1 MLQNANL
8 CYANIELAAA
18 TRDTVAVFARRSFQ
32 PGDLI
37 ERAPYTVAGTVAGNQ
52 PTRYSAYSIY
62 HSPVDQWITLLGFGN
77 YYTVHNSA
85 NARLAFHT
93 KMPEKPENQYVDIIA
108 DRLIE
113 PGHAIVLPP
122 AASTQ
127 VMPTNLMAYYANICI
142 DQSPLGGRG
151 VFAKKEFKEN
161 EIIEIAPYI
170 KDNAHKTG
178 TGFGYNVFSST
189 ISGDSDIFV
198 MGYGS
203 LYNHSGQPNVYYEL
217 YMPELA
223 VPYAQ
228 FYVYKAKVPIA
239 AHAECCISYG
249 ESYWE
254 SRGEELKNKDAST

>member
-18 TRDTVAVFARRSFQ
+18 TRDSVAVFARQAFQ

-37 ERAPYTVAGTVAGNQ
+37 ERVPYTLAGNSGNQ
-52 PTRYSAYSIY
+52 PTRYVTHSMY
-62 HSPVDQWITLLGFGN
+62 HSPVAQWITLLGFGN
-77 YYTVHNSA
+77 YYTVNDSA
-85 NARLAFHT
+85 NARLKFHEI
-93 KMPEKPENQYVDIIA
+93 MPEKPENQYVDIIA

-113 PGHAIVLPP
+113 AGHAIVLPP
-122 AASTQ
+122 AASTHA
-127 VMPTNLMAYYANICI
+127 MPTNLMAYYANIYI

-151 VFAKKEFKEN
+151 VFANKAFQKD

-170 KDNAHKTG
+170 KDNMHKTG
-178 TGFGYNVFSST
+178 TGFGHNVFSST

-203 LYNHSGQPNVYYEL
+203 LYNHSFQANVYYEL

-223 VPYAQ
+223 VQYAQ
-228 FYVYKAKVPIA
+228 FYVYKAKSPIA

-254 SRGEELKNKDAST
+254 NRGEELKNKDTRI